1 MSFRQSLSY
10 AAGRSLFH
18 HFNMT
23 VHFLFFLLLVA
34 LLHKPVHAHPPES
47 TTRDLETDIQRL
59 DDFVVKKILSYSSE
73 IMSAVDVSSECTSA
87 LLRWIMALKRQEPW
101 ALRMILAN
109 AFIPNNLLEY
119 SVSNLGGYEQCLRT
133 VAPTHDPLTA
143 LRGQYCTMTV
153 RITKRYAKSLVKKF
167 NTIGDLEGRFDLYA
181 LPDKIRGRDYAFL
194 LGICGPSTCSQGDF
208 TSLIHA
214 AASTYGLNTTVKGC
228 RIRKPVTVAPFQAVS
243 ISIFGFIL
251 ALVVAGTSAD
261 LLARRT
267 RRCEETNKYGIPMEI
282 LLAFSARRNAQRLMS
297 ARCRAETKPLQFI
310 NGMKTLMCFWVI
322 LGHTYIIM
330 QMEYYHSL
338 RRLLEIM
345 DQLHFQIVLGTTL
358 SVSTFFFMSGFLLM
372 FMMQD
377 KRSVASRKNP
387 LMVHF
392 MGTFRRYVR
401 LIFPALAVLLA
412 ASLIPLMLEGPADN
426 LMFFDQINVCHK
438 TWWAL
443 PLLVNNF
450 KRIEETCLIHLWY
463 ISVDMQVIIFVA
475 LPLAIIMIH
484 RPRITFFLGAVLGII
499 GCVLTGYLTY
509 KWDLLFSLTPG
520 TADIGK
526 VLDTAEYIHFKP
538 FAHVPSYVSGMFCG
552 YLTVR
557 YRNAQISKLMQG
569 CAWFASVVLSMIVI
583 YVPTPW
589 NRGHMPTKMVT
600 ALYAGLHRVVWS
612 LPFWWLHYA
621 CVTGRGGSL
630 NAFLSSRVFQVL
642 GRLVYGTYL
651 VHFPLL
657 LVRIGIIKTPLQAE
671 EFFQTLEFIGIS
683 VLSMTLALLLN
694 ITCESPIDSLDRMVF
709 RSFDNRILKELN
721 NSTAVK
727 KPPLPEIIENNHEK
741 SRL

>member
-1 MSFRQSLSY
+1 
-10 AAGRSLFH
+10 
-18 HFNMT
+18 MT

-34 LLHKPVHAHPPES
+34 LLHEPVHTHPPES

-133 VAPTHDPLTA
+133 VAPTHDSITA
-143 LRGQYCTMTV
+143 MRGQYCTMTV
-153 RITKRYAKSLVKKF
+153 RITKRYAKNLVKKF

-228 RIRKPVTVAPFQAVS
+228 RIRKPVTVAPLS
-243 ISIFGFIL
+243 SGEHKHIRLHSC
-251 ALVVAGTSAD
+251 
-261 LLARRT
+261 ARRCRNISRFARPKNAAL
-267 RRCEETNKYGIPMEI
+267 RRDQQVRYTDGNFACIFCEKECTAPY
-282 LLAFSARRNAQRLMS
+282 
-297 ARCRAETKPLQFI
+297 
-310 NGMKTLMCFWVI
+310 
-322 LGHTYIIM
+322 
-330 QMEYYHSL
+330 MEYYHSL

-484 RPRITFFLGAVLGII
+484 RPRITFFPRSRSW
-499 GCVLTGYLTY
+499 Y
-509 KWDLLFSLTPG
+509 
-520 TADIGK
+520 
-526 VLDTAEYIHFKP
+526 
-538 FAHVPSYVSGMFCG
+538 
-552 YLTVR
+552 
-557 YRNAQISKLMQG
+557 
-569 CAWFASVVLSMIVI
+569 
-583 YVPTPW
+583 
-589 NRGHMPTKMVT
+589 
-600 ALYAGLHRVVWS
+600 HRV
-612 LPFWWLHYA
+612 
-621 CVTGRGGSL
+621 R
-630 NAFLSSRVFQVL
+630 
-642 GRLVYGTYL
+642 
-651 VHFPLL
+651 
-657 LVRIGIIKTPLQAE
+657 
-671 EFFQTLEFIGIS
+671 
-683 VLSMTLALLLN
+683 
-694 ITCESPIDSLDRMVF
+694 LDRL
-709 RSFDNRILKELN
+709 FDVQMGPVIFSHSWDCRHRQGFGY
-721 NSTAVK
+721 S
-727 KPPLPEIIENNHEK
+727 
-741 SRL
+741 